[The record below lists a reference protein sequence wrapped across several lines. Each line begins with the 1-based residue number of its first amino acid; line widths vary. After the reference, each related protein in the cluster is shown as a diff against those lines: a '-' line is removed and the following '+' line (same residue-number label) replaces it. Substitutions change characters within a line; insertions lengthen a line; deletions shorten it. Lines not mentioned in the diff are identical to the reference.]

1 MADDDRTLFHRE
13 MGDVVPLKR
22 ERRVALGGGSI
33 DGRDG
38 SLAERRQAAVAA
50 PEADRN
56 ILNDREAEPLD
67 PWYVLSFKR
76 PGVQNGVYRKL
87 RQGRYEHEARLDL
100 HRMTARVARREL
112 FDFIEQCFELGLRSV
127 LLIHGKGER
136 KAERERSAVLKG
148 HVDVWLREMPVV
160 QAFHSA
166 QPRHGGTGAV
176 YVLLRKS
183 EEQKRRNRE
192 RFTKGRVPLDSQT

>member
-1 MADDDRTLFHRE
+1 MADDDITLFYQE

-22 ERRVALGGGSI
+22 EHRVALGSGTL
-33 DGRDG
+33 DERDG

-50 PEADRN
+50 PEVDRN
-56 ILNDREAEPLD
+56 MLNDREVEPLD
-67 PWYVLSFKR
+67 PWYVLEFKR

-87 RQGRYEHEARLDL
+87 RQGRYEQEARLDL
-100 HRMTARVARREL
+100 HRMSVRVARREL

-127 LLIHGKGER
+127 MLIHGKGER
-136 KAERERSAVLKG
+136 AADRERLAVLKG
-148 HVDVWLREMPVV
+148 YVNVWLREMPVV

-166 QPRHGGTGAV
+166 QARHGGTGAA

-183 EEQKRRNRE
+183 EEQKRINRE
-192 RFTKGRVPLDSQT
+192 RFMKGRVPIDK

>member
-1 MADDDRTLFHRE
+1 MADDDRTLFQQE

-22 ERRVALGGGSI
+22 ERRVALGGGSL
-33 DGRDG
+33 DDRDS

-50 PEADRN
+50 PEVYRN

-67 PWYVLSFKR
+67 PWYVLAFKR

-87 RQGRYEHEARLDL
+87 RQGRYEQEARLDL
-100 HRMTARVARREL
+100 HRMTVRVARREL

-127 LLIHGKGER
+127 MLIHGKGER

-166 QPRHGGTGAV
+166 QPRHGGTGAA

-183 EEQKRRNRE
+183 EEQKRINRE
-192 RFTKGRVPLDSQT
+192 RFTKGRVPIDK

>member
-1 MADDDRTLFHRE
+1 MADDDITLFYQE

-22 ERRVALGGGSI
+22 EHRVALGGGAQ
-33 DGRDG
+33 DDRDS

-56 ILNDREAEPLD
+56 ILNDREVEPLD
-67 PWYVLSFKR
+67 PWYVLDFKR

-87 RQGRYEHEARLDL
+87 RQGRYEQEARLDL
-100 HRMTARVARREL
+100 HRMSVRVARKEL
-112 FDFIEQCFELGLRSV
+112 FEFIEQCFELGLRSV
-127 LLIHGKGER
+127 MLIHGKGER
-136 KAERERSAVLKG
+136 GADRERSAVLKG
-148 HVDVWLREMPVV
+148 HVNVWLREMPVV

-166 QPRHGGTGAV
+166 QARHGGTGAA

-183 EEQKRRNRE
+183 EEQKRINRE
-192 RFTKGRVPLDSQT
+192 RFMKGRVPIDK